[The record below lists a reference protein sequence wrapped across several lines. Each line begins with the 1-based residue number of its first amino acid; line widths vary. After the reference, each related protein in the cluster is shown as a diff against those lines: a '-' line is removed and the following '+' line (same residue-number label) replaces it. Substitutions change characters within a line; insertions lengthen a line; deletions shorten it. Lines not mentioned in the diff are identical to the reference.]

1 MSINPDVLYLKQRE
15 GLLPYEDADFNY
27 LMAQVPNSYL
37 ALNDSVLWGAFVR
50 AVAQE
55 LARLDYDSAYD
66 LVSLEPQ
73 FLTPPDIRRKYAAP
87 LQVQSSFPAD
97 DQFDVG
103 YRNMLVA
110 LLAAYP
116 QGATLAAIEAVI
128 TAYTN
133 LTVPVV
139 ELYKEIGNGYYDD
152 TYRNTLL
159 VNIAATGANPVTQT
173 VSADL
178 LATLSGDLY
187 NAIDLAKPA
196 HIGLEYAIVFSTGE
210 SIEALIQ
217 TMTDTLTIVFNNV
230 ETDGIG
236 GQSLPP
242 ELIVSPWL
250 KTEPD
255 TRLTAWGQNVGLTFA
270 PVLVYNDWAALPP
283 AFQSE
288 YIYNPTANN
297 YFLNPTC
304 KQDTALVDSDGNL
317 TGQISKAVGVLEPKL
332 KNSWMITSDVLKIY
346 RLD

>member
-15 GLLPYEDADFNY
+15 GLLSYEDAEFNF

-37 ALNDSVLWGAFVR
+37 AMNDSVLWGAFVR

-66 LVSLEPQ
+66 LVNLEPQ

-116 QGATLAAIEAVI
+116 EGATLKAIEDVI

-159 VNIAATGANPVTQT
+159 VNIAATGANPVSQT

-187 NAIDLAKPA
+187 NAIDIAKPA

-210 SIEALIQ
+210 QIETVIE
-217 TMTDTLTIVFNNV
+217 TFTDKLTIVFELV

-242 ELIVSPWL
+242 EFIVSPWL
-250 KTEPD
+250 KTEPN
-255 TRLTAWGQNVGLTFA
+255 TRLTAWGQNVGKTFTQTLT
-270 PVLVYNDWAALPP
+270 YNDWAALPP

-304 KQDTALVDSDGNL
+304 YQDTALVDENGNT
-317 TGQISKAVGVLEPKL
+317 TGEISKAVGVLEPKL
-332 KNSWMITSDVLKIY
+332 KNSWMITGDTLKIY